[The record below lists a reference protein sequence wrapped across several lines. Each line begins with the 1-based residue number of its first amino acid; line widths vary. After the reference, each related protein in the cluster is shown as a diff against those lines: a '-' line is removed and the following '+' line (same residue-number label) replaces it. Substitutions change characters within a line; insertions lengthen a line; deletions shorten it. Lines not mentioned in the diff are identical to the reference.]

1 MKRDDEGK
9 LRYWGFTEDFCGLER
24 LVLAKE
30 TGGRS
35 PMLED
40 KDREVYSVNVSWP
53 QGQRDRWNDATAAR
67 YKDRKMKEETLKEI
81 GGNGGRPSLQ
91 FDMETKPTESQTP

>member
-1 MKRDDEGK
+1 MKRNDEGK

-30 TGGRS
+30 IGGRS

-53 QGQRDRWNDATAAR
+53 QGQRDRWNDTIAAG
-67 YKDRKMKEETLKEI
+67 YKDRKMKEEALKEI
-81 GGNGGRPSLQ
+81 YGNGGCPSLQ
-91 FDMETKPTESQTP
+91 FDQETKLAESQPS